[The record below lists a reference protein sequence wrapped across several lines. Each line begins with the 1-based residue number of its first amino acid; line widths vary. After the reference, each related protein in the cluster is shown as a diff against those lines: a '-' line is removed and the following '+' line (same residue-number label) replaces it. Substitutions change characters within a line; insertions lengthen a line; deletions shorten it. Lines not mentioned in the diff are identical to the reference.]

1 MFINVVYGC
10 PLESI
15 LHISFFPGHV
25 LESIPNELLINN
37 ELPAKFFVADVDAKE
52 GTLPNHLVTLLNH
65 LGPMLKSESRSIQLA
80 SFSLLER
87 YVHAETKLY
96 TLFLGKTTLNTFF
109 PILWIWLYTF
119 NSTLF

>member
-1 MFINVVYGC
+1 MYTYI
-10 PLESI
+10 
-15 LHISFFPGHV
+15 FPGHA
-25 LESIPNELLINN
+25 LESIPNELLIHN

-87 YVHAETKLY
+87 YVQEQNFTQ
-96 TLFLGKTTLNTFF
+96 
-109 PILWIWLYTF
+109 PIKADF
-119 NSTLF
+119 S